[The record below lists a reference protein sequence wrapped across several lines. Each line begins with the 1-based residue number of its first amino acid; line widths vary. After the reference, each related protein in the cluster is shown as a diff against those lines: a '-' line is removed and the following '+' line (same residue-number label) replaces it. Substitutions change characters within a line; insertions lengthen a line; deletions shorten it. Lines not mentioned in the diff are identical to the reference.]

1 MSSPTSKPVS
11 PPPALDIEVNGINVI
26 PEDERHGTPRS
37 LFWPWATASIS
48 LFNVSIAGLLAM
60 FGMGFIPTALAAIVG
75 IAASFFLVGLVSVAG
90 KRASAPTMVISR
102 AAFGVR
108 GNAVPTVI
116 SYLTLVGWEIVVV
129 VTTVMAATTVFSR
142 LGWAHGTIVEI
153 IVFAIVVLVV
163 VTAGVY
169 GFRLVTRFQTV
180 VTIASILMTI
190 AYIALTIGNVQWSA
204 LVSLGEVSLAGL
216 IGATVVAA
224 AAFGLGWTNSGA
236 DYSRY
241 LPRSSSSRAI
251 VRWTTFAG
259 SLVPIVLVVYGLM
272 LVTSDPGLTGQ
283 LSDNPIGALVSLLPN
298 SALILLVFLLVLSL
312 GTTGSGAMDL
322 YSSGLTLLTLGLKV
336 PRAAAAG
343 IDGVL
348 MILGSLYLLWFAGSF
363 FGPFEGFLIFLG
375 VPLAAWAGAF
385 IADTACRRAD
395 YGSADLFNAS
405 GRYGA
410 IGWPALGSMIAA
422 AVIGWGLVS
431 ADTDAPVLA
440 WQGFLL
446 NAIGIP
452 AQSPW
457 RLADIGVIV
466 ALLIGFTGTW
476 ILGRH
481 RIARQEHGYASMS
494 PIA

>member
-1 MSSPTSKPVS
+1 MSSPIAKPGS
-11 PPPALDIEVNGINVI
+11 APPALDIEVNGINVI
-26 PEDERHGTPRS
+26 PEAERHGTPRS

-48 LFNVSIAGLLAM
+48 LFNVSIAGLLAT

-75 IAASFFLVGLVSVAG
+75 ICASFFLVGLVSVAG

-102 AAFGVR
+102 AAFGLR

-142 LGWAHGTIVEI
+142 LGWADGTIVEI

-180 VTIASILMTI
+180 VTIASIVMTI
-190 AYIALTIGNVQWSA
+190 AYIALTIGNIRWST
-204 LVSLGEVSLAGL
+204 LTSLGDVSLAGL
-216 IGATVVAA
+216 IGAMVVAA

-241 LPRSSSSRAI
+241 LPRSSSSRSI

-259 SLVPIVLVVYGLM
+259 SLVPTVLVVYGLM
-272 LVTSDPGLTGQ
+272 LIASDPGLTGQ
-283 LSDNPIGALVSLLPN
+283 LSDNPIGALVSLLPD
-298 SALILLVFLLVLSL
+298 SALILLTFLLVLSL

-348 MILGSLYLLWFAGSF
+348 MIIGSLYLLWFSGSF
-363 FGPFEGFLIFLG
+363 FGPFESFLIFLG

-385 IADTACRRAD
+385 IADAACRRAD
-395 YGSADLFNAS
+395 YAGADLFNPAGS
-405 GRYGA
+405 YGHF
-410 IGWPALGSMIAA
+410 GWPALGSMIVASLL
-422 AVIGWGLVS
+422 GWGLVTS
-431 ADTDAPVLA
+431 DTDAPVLA

-446 NAIGIP
+446 DVISVP
-452 AQSPW
+452 AQSAW
-457 RLADIGVIV
+457 RLADVGVIV
-466 ALLIGFTGTW
+466 ALVIGFAGTW
-476 ILGRH
+476 ILGRS
-481 RIARQEHGYASMS
+481 RTARQERA
-494 PIA
+494 